1 MPEPPFDSVKAAR
14 ELAEQDPRLGEWIE
28 RIGPIEVPLKPLR
41 SPFRYLT
48 EAITY
53 QQLHGKAA
61 ATIFGRFRDLYGTR
75 GFPSPEELLATP
87 EEELR
92 AAGLSGSKIAAIRD
106 LALKVGDGTVPTA
119 ARLRKMSDDEIVK
132 SLTAVRGIGPWTA
145 QMLLIFALGRPD
157 VLAATD
163 YGVQSG
169 FRIVFGLDEHPA
181 PKEIIEHG
189 ERWRPWRTAAS
200 LYLWRA
206 VDTGEE

>member
-1 MPEPPFDSVKAAR
+1 MEPDFSIEEAAGA
-14 ELAEQDPRLGEWIE
+14 LAESDPELGVWIE
-28 RIGPIEVPLKPLR
+28 RIGPVALTLKTFR
-41 SPFRYLT
+41 SPFRYLS

-61 ATIFGRFRDLYGTR
+61 ATIFGRFRALYESNR
-75 GFPSPEELLATP
+75 FPTPEEVLATP
-87 EEELR
+87 EESLR
-92 AAGLSGSKIAAIRD
+92 SAGLSRSKSAAIRD
-106 LALKVGDGTVPTA
+106 LAAKVIDGSVPTA
-119 ARLRKMSDDEIVK
+119 ARLRRMSDTEIVA
-132 SLTAVRGIGPWTA
+132 SLTVVRGIGPWTA

-169 FRIVFGLDEHPA
+169 FRIVRGLDEHPS
-181 PKEIIEHG
+181 PKVIMEYG

-206 VDTGEE
+206 VDADQE